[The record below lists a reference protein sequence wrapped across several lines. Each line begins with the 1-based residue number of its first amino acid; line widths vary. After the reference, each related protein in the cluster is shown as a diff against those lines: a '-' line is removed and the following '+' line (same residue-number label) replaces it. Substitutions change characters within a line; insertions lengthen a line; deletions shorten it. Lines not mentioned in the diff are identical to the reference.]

1 MVVGVG
7 VAVGVGVGGGTAV
20 GVGVVLI
27 ALSSVSAGVVVTGV
41 ETSEPPQAATPARV
55 RTAKTVRADF
65 NIAVSPGLVHGLF
78 GQDV

>member
-41 ETSEPPQAATPARV
+41 TSSEPPQAAMPARMK
-55 RTAKTVRADF
+55 RAKTARDDF
-65 NIAVSPGLVHGLF
+65 NIAASSRLIHGVD
-78 GQDV
+78 G